1 MEKQRG
7 LLTKADDSVQEVRK
21 MRSKHRKRLR
31 GNSSREGG
39 KSGECDVL
47 GATWR
52 SIQGKGGQKL
62 GKISGKASDQRT

>member
-52 SIQGKGGQKL
+52 SIQGKGGQKR

>member
-1 MEKQRG
+1 M
-7 LLTKADDSVQEVRK
+7 TKADDSVQEVRK